1 MNHNQDQYSDE
12 IYHLP
17 IIVTERDIQ
26 MERTYMEFYND
37 IHLFDWLTIAENA
50 KQIHTMETSL
60 CYLLEK
66 IGLTN
71 VHVYSKYTVDS
82 GIDDFNYI
90 KSNYSDEWTYVR

>member
-1 MNHNQDQYSDE
+1 
-12 IYHLP
+12 
-17 IIVTERDIQ
+17 
-26 MERTYMEFYND
+26 MEFYND

-82 GIDDFNYI
+82 GIDNFNYI
-90 KSNYSDEWTYVR
+90 KSNYINIILSNTKYIKITSNNNKLSANHTNIKQNTKI

>member
-37 IHLFDWLTIAENA
+37 EYW
-50 KQIHTMETSL
+50 KK
-60 CYLLEK
+60 YKEK
-66 IGLTN
+66 KYKRSN
-71 VHVYSKYTVDS
+71 VDNFKY
-82 GIDDFNYI
+82 
-90 KSNYSDEWTYVR
+90 